1 MPYCPVWRGPT
12 VLKRRTM
19 ITGSL
24 RSFQYASARNSSIA
38 LLHAYAHRCFG
49 VGPRTRSESSRKG
62 TSSLLPYTSEVDAIT
77 TSFFFLFACFSTT
90 SVPCTL
96 VSIVWTGCSTISL
109 TPTAAA
115 RWKTTSLRSISSASS
130 GSLLTV
136 SMKYSKPDRPFKRA
150 MLSIDPVDRS
160 SRISTSWPWSS
171 NASDRWDPMKPAPP
185 VINARTRD
193 VLSRNR
199 GRRRERVHRLRDRV
213 DVGVVERRIQ
223 RQREYLVAR
232 ARRNRAL
239 ARIGRRQR
247 RLARNR
253 HGIVNERLDA
263 ARREVRLQIR
273 ARVRSYDEEMVHVAR
288 VLLRYQADGAARERA
303 AVPRR
308 QRAAARGPRR
318 QKRQARAERG
328 GLQFVETRVDAGL
341 LVMIAAGLAAVA
353 QPTQPIGQR
362 AVVGEDRTA
371 VAEGAK
377 VLRGVEAEGARG
389 AEAAHRSSGGGREM
403 RVTTVFDDGQVVAR
417 RDGRNRGHVGG
428 LSVEM
433 HRENR
438 ARPRSDR
445 VRDAFGIDRQTR
457 RVDVGEDRTRAGHQ
471 DRERAVRGGQ
481 RRRDH
486 LVARGNAERTEAERE
501 RIGPGADPDRVIGA
515 GRGGEFLLERL
526 DLRPEHEPSA
536 LDHAVDG
543 ASHRRRVLARRERQ
557 EWNPPRGHATS
568 GPASA
573 PMYCPRWSR

>member
-1 MPYCPVWRGPT
+1 MTDFEAASSRIRSASFSIVTSCVLPMLMTWPIAFGSCTSFTSAPTTSLTCVKARDCVPSPKTVIGSPASACRTKLGMTIPYWPVWRGPT
-12 VLKRRTM
+12 VLKKRTT

-38 LLHAYAHRCFG
+38 LLHAYAQRCLG
-49 VGPRTRSESSRKG
+49 VGPSTRSESSRNG

-273 ARVRSYDEEMVHVAR
+273 ARVRS
-288 VLLRYQADGAARERA
+288 
-303 AVPRR
+303 
-308 QRAAARGPRR
+308 
-318 QKRQARAERG
+318 
-328 GLQFVETRVDAGL
+328 
-341 LVMIAAGLAAVA
+341 
-353 QPTQPIGQR
+353 
-362 AVVGEDRTA
+362 
-371 VAEGAK
+371 
-377 VLRGVEAEGARG
+377 
-389 AEAAHRSSGGGREM
+389 
-403 RVTTVFDDGQVVAR
+403 
-417 RDGRNRGHVGG
+417 
-428 LSVEM
+428 
-433 HRENR
+433 
-438 ARPRSDR
+438 
-445 VRDAFGIDRQTR
+445 
-457 RVDVGEDRTRAGHQ
+457 
-471 DRERAVRGGQ
+471 
-481 RRRDH
+481 
-486 LVARGNAERTEAERE
+486 
-501 RIGPGADPDRVIGA
+501 
-515 GRGGEFLLERL
+515 
-526 DLRPEHEPSA
+526 
-536 LDHAVDG
+536 
-543 ASHRRRVLARRERQ
+543 
-557 EWNPPRGHATS
+557 
-568 GPASA
+568 
-573 PMYCPRWSR
+573 